1 MYLLEHGNTTVMVLL
16 IVVMI
21 IVSIVHNKK
30 EYFYSNGS
38 FQSKVPMYTHKDI
51 KPFGYGYR
59 PYYGYN
65 TYMYSNSSSVSYAR
79 PIFVPIYDYNY
90 DINKTYSFPFKL
102 YGMY

>member
-1 MYLLEHGNTTVMVLL
+1 MIENKNTVIIFVFVL
-16 IVVMI
+16 IGVFVG
-21 IVSIVHNKK
+21 VFVYNKK
-30 EYFYSNGS
+30 EDFCDLLN
-38 FQSKVPMYTHKDI
+38 QSSHVPEYLHKSI

-65 TYMYSNSSSVSYAR
+65 TYMYSNASNLSYSR
-79 PIFVPIYDYNY
+79 PIYVPIYDYNY